1 MSSDL
6 AEMGARLEEA
16 VRRVATSS
24 MTPLELYQCYEM
36 TAIQILDS
44 QFHNFTGDA
53 LQNYLMR
60 YLEQKRGELDVSED
74 ELDN

>member
-16 VRRVATSS
+16 VKRVATAS

-36 TAIQILDS
+36 TAIQLLDCH
-44 QFHNFTGDA
+44 FHQFTGDA
-53 LQNYLMR
+53 LQDYLMQ
-60 YLEQKRGELDVSED
+60 YLEQKRGEIGVTEA
-74 ELDN
+74 ELNY